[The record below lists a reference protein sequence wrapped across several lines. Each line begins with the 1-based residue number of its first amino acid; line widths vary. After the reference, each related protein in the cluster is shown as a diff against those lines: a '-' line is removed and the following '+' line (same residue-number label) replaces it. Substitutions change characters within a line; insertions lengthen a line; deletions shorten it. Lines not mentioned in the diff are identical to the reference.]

1 MTSQTPTLHSLD
13 IVKRYCE
20 VGIPRSMKGD
30 RAGVREFL
38 SESFVQHTSTHH
50 MDGMHSA
57 DDRAASIEE
66 AMKAIPDLRFSVQRY
81 VADGD
86 FVVTHWQLE
95 GTHTG
100 RHKHRHSEDHLEG
113 TDADVDIGGMT
124 MYRVEHDKIAEAW
137 SYDSHLDF
145 LIESGAL
152 KLKK

>member
-1 MTSQTPTLHSLD
+1 MTTQTQTAHSLD

-20 VGIPRSMKGD
+20 VGIPRTMKGD
-30 RAGVREFL
+30 RSSMHDFL
-38 SESFVQHTSTHH
+38 AENFVQHTSTHH
-50 MDGMHSA
+50 TEGKHDA
-57 DDRAASIEE
+57 AARAASIEE
-66 AMKAIPDLRFSVQRY
+66 AMKAIPNLRYTVLRY

-86 FVVTHWQLE
+86 YVVAHWQLE

-100 RHKHRHSEDHLEG
+100 RHKHRHSDDHLEG

-124 MYRVEHDKIAEAW
+124 MYRVAHGKIAEAW